1 MFETDDWPDD
11 WPEKNKKLY
20 RIHDHFKYLDCGYT
34 HRTIFQVDGF
44 YRNPDEVRDYLLSCE
59 TTDEKDKCGGMI
71 GRRVYETGSKAF
83 EMQCN
88 LKSTFNRLCKHKAWE
103 KNLEYT
109 GKGLYE
115 QNEVDRVWEKMPV
128 IANVTYGSDFA
139 KREDNYNGKVED
151 KLEADDLLGILGS
164 SDKDYIIWSI
174 DKDLLT
180 VPAHHLVHGKVVEV
194 DEEQA
199 NYNFFYQTLVGDS
212 TDNYKGCP
220 TIGDKKAT
228 AILNKNGASWKTVV
242 DAYAKQNLSEMVA
255 LENARLARILR
266 DGEYNFKT
274 KEVRL
279 WAA

>member
-1 MFETDDWPDD
+1 MTTLLVDGDIVAYKADTIAETPIDWGNGL
-11 WPEKNKKLY
+11 WTLHAHEKDVIGSIEEFMCNIIEESKCDEVITCLSGDNLY
-20 RIHDHFKYLDCGYT
+20 RKDVAPYYKENRKGKRKPMLLNFAKKYL
-34 HRTIFQVDGF
+34 
-44 YRNPDEVRDYLLSCE
+44 S
-59 TTDEKDKCGGMI
+59 
-71 GRRVYETGSKAF
+71 
-83 EMQCN
+83 
-88 LKSTFNRLCKHKAWE
+88 
-103 KNLEYT
+103 
-109 GKGLYE
+109 
-115 QNEVDRVWEKMPV
+115 
-128 IANVTYGSDFA
+128 
-139 KREDNYNGKVED
+139 DNYNGKVED